1 MSPESFLL
9 PACCSLP
16 WLPSR
21 SQAYWWWNHGPRCSA
36 LWVITQISSPKVE
49 LATGSTVVHVSPL
62 LEANSAVP
70 ELVEGSRS
78 GPQLPHGSQPLAG
91 SSGACLPLT
100 SPSWTWALRPEP
112 LACPAISSYFQLWG
126 SLLVPELS
134 SQVELFT
141 AEQWDRRHETC
152 HAFHCSHLACRVK
165 GEKVVET
172 GSFFTELSG

>member
-21 SQAYWWWNHGPRCSA
+21 SQAYWWWNHGPHCSA

-70 ELVEGSRS
+70 ELVEGSGS

-112 LACPAISSYFQLWG
+112 LACPAISSYFSCGAACSCLSWAPRLSY
-126 SLLVPELS
+126 SLLNGGTGGMKHVMLSTVPTWP
-134 SQVELFT
+134 VE
-141 AEQWDRRHETC
+141 WKVRRW
-152 HAFHCSHLACRVK
+152 
-165 GEKVVET
+165 
-172 GSFFTELSG
+172 